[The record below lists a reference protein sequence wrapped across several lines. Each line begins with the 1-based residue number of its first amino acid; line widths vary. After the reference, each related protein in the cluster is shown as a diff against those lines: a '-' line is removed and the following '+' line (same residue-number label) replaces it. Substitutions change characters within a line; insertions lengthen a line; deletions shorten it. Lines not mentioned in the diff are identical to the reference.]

1 MAGLVMT
8 EIHQNTLTG
17 RGGRDASR
25 WAAGVVML
33 AVCLN
38 VMAGGDRRSAI
49 HYTLCKVAA
58 PL

>member
-1 MAGLVMT
+1 MT